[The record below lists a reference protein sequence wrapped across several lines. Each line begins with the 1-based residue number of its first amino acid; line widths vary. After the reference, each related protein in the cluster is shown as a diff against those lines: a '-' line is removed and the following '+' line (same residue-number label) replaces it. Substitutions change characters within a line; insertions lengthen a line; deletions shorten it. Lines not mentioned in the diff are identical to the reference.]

1 MTTRGR
7 KVILRSVKR
16 LVEQEGVRTTDKQAL
31 EMLVEQRVVV
41 VQRVVEVLVTRL
53 KHAICQCSEM
63 YRCMERQFP

>member
-31 EMLVEQRVVV
+31 EMLVEQRVV
-41 VQRVVEVLVTRL
+41 EVLVTRL

>member
-1 MTTRGR
+1 M
-7 KVILRSVKR
+7 
-16 LVEQEGVRTTDKQAL
+16 EQEGVRTTDKQAL
-31 EMLVEQRVVV
+31 EMLVEQWLVV